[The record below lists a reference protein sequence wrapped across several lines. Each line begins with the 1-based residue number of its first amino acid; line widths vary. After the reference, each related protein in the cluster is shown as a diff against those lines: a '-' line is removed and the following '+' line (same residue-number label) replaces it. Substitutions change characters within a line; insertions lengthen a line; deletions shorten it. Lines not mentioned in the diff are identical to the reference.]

1 MEIYEEVIKRVKTSP
16 TSKNHYSS
24 RSHTIVILDLI
35 RKVDNV
41 ASSIFITDLA
51 GSENSV
57 KSNTNPANANVN
69 HSRRNKI
76 LSCKKFKLLKKSIFD
91 DSKFYILC
99 R

>member
-41 ASSIFITDLA
+41 TSSIFITDLA

-57 KSNTNPANANVN
+57 KSNTNPANVN
-69 HSRRNKI
+69 QSRRNKI
-76 LSCKKFKLLKKSIFD
+76 KSCKKCFQLNKNI
-91 DSKFYILC
+91 
-99 R
+99 